1 MRYKIDIKQLT
12 FISVSQLRTMLTNGI
27 SLRTYKKKSDILVAL
42 GKASDDTRYLDRA
55 MERGEVVKLNINW
68 VDSYAI
74 YKEVEKYFL
83 GILVWEVETISEALE
98 NVSDNSEELEEA
110 QANVEY
116 YKNEA
121 EEANDKV
128 VALESVL
135 DNLRAKGLDI
145 WYANE

>member
-1 MRYKIDIKQLT
+1 MRYKMAIKQLT
-12 FISVSQLRTMLTNGI
+12 FISVSQLRTMLND
-27 SLRTYKKKSDILVAL
+27 SLRTYKKKSDILVSL

-55 MERGEVVKLNINW
+55 MERWEVIRLNING
-68 VDSYAI
+68 VESYAV

-83 GILVWEVETISEALE
+83 GILIGEVELLREGLENSSGDSEALE
-98 NVSDNSEELEEA
+98 EA
-110 QANVEY
+110 KANVEY

>member
-1 MRYKIDIKQLT
+1 M
-12 FISVSQLRTMLTNGI
+12 
-27 SLRTYKKKSDILVAL
+27 LRTYKKKSDILVSL

-55 MERGEVVKLNINW
+55 MERWEVIRLNING
-68 VDSYAI
+68 VESYAV

-83 GILVWEVETISEALE
+83 GILVGEVELISEALQNSSE
-98 NVSDNSEELEEA
+98 NSEEVEELRT
-110 QANVEY
+110 NVEY

-135 DNLRAKGLDI
+135 DNLREKGINI
-145 WYANE
+145 WFGDV

>member
-1 MRYKIDIKQLT
+1 
-12 FISVSQLRTMLTNGI
+12 MLND

-55 MERGEVVKLNINW
+55 MERGEVIVLNINW

-83 GILVWEVETISEALE
+83 GILVWEVEIISEALE
-98 NVSDNSEELEEA
+98 NVSDNSEEVEELKT
-110 QANVEY
+110 NVEY

-121 EEANDKV
+121 EEANDKNA
-128 VALESVL
+128 ALESIL
-135 DNLRAKGLDI
+135 DNLRSKGYPI
-145 WYANE
+145 WYADE

>member
-1 MRYKIDIKQLT
+1 M
-12 FISVSQLRTMLTNGI
+12 VW
-27 SLRTYKKKSDILVAL
+27 LRTYKKKSDILVQL

-55 MERGEVVKLNINW
+55 MDRWEVIVLNINW
-68 VDSYAI
+68 VESYAI

-83 GILVWEVETISEALE
+83 GILVWEVETISGALE
-98 NVSDNSEELEEA
+98 NSSDNSEELEEA
-110 QANVEY
+110 KANVEY

-135 DNLRAKGLDI
+135 DNLRNKGIDI
-145 WYANE
+145 GYAND

>member
-1 MRYKIDIKQLT
+1 MKIY
-12 FISVSQLRTMLTNGI
+12 N
-27 SLRTYKKKSDILVAL
+27 KKSDILRDL
-42 GKASDDTRYLDRA
+42 GKDAKDIRYLERA
-55 MERGEVVKLNINW
+55 IERGEVV
-68 VDSYAI
+68 SYWWYFIKKDEFVGEAMRLLYNDNQI
-74 YKEVEKYFL
+74 LRARVENF
-83 GILVWEVETISEALE
+83 SEKQE
-98 NVSDNSEELEEA
+98 KIEELET
-110 QANVEY
+110 NVEY

>member
-1 MRYKIDIKQLT
+1 MKIY
-12 FISVSQLRTMLTNGI
+12 N
-27 SLRTYKKKSDILVAL
+27 KKSDILVDL
-42 GKASDDTRYLDRA
+42 GKDKKDIRYLERA
-55 MERGEVVKLNINW
+55 VERGEVV
-68 VDSYAI
+68 
-74 YKEVEKYFL
+74 EVGGYYIIRDE
-83 GILVWEVETISEALE
+83 LVWYTINILLRDNKELQEKVEDFSE
-98 NVSDNSEELEEA
+98 NSEEVEELKT
-110 QANVEY
+110 NVEY

>member
-1 MRYKIDIKQLT
+1 MKIY
-12 FISVSQLRTMLTNGI
+12 N
-27 SLRTYKKKSDILVAL
+27 KKSDILVDL
-42 GKASDDTRYLDRA
+42 GKDKKDTKYLDRA
-55 MERGEVVKLNINW
+55 IERGEVLECWGYYIKKDDLLAEAMNIL
-68 VDSYAI
+68 I
-74 YKEVEKYFL
+74 VENNQLREK
-83 GILVWEVETISEALE
+83 VESFSEKAE
-98 NVSDNSEELEEA
+98 KIEELET
-110 QANVEY
+110 NVEY

>member
-1 MRYKIDIKQLT
+1 MKIY
-12 FISVSQLRTMLTNGI
+12 N
-27 SLRTYKKKSDILVAL
+27 KKSDILRDL
-42 GKASDDTRYLDRA
+42 GKDAKDIRYLERA
-55 MERGEVVKLNINW
+55 IERGEIVSYGGYFIKKDEFVGEAMRLLYNDNQILRARVENFSEKQEKL
-68 VDSYAI
+68 
-74 YKEVEKYFL
+74 K
-83 GILVWEVETISEALE
+83 
-98 NVSDNSEELEEA
+98 EA

-135 DNLRAKGLDI
+135 DNLRSKGLDI